1 MLRKGIYPYE
11 YMNSRKRFYETMLPD
26 KEDFDN
32 SLSMVDITDD
42 DSKYAKNM
50 ERL

>member
-1 MLRKGIYPYE
+1 
-11 YMNSRKRFYETMLPD
+11 MNSRKRFYETMLPD